1 MFVSIIVPSYNHA
14 QFLEERIESILNQDF
29 DNFEVI
35 LLDDLSPDNSAE
47 ILKKYQNHPKVSH
60 CIINEK
66 NSGST
71 FYQWNKGI
79 DLAKGELIWIAESDD
94 VADTQF
100 LTKLVPK
107 FDQNP
112 NLVLAYSQSYRMN
125 AQGEVTGTWKD
136 CTDSS
141 DAELFTRDFELSGL
155 EYFEKFL
162 KTGNTI
168 PNASGVIFKKQTYL
182 DVGGANP
189 RLKFIGDWDI
199 WAKIVTQGDIF
210 FTPECLNYFRYHDTS
225 VIAQARKNKD
235 HFEYRSQL
243 ILFREGMS
251 QFLDTYRKTCD
262 AANKTYD
269 ISQKMLAR
277 DLRKNASLAI
287 RRQYYNKIIPTT
299 IIAIKTVPFYLI
311 PFYLLKLILQLIIF
325 TAVSL
330 LKSNNR
336 NSR

>member
-1 MFVSIIVPSYNHA
+1 MLQIRN
-14 QFLEERIESILNQDF
+14 
-29 DNFEVI
+29 
-35 LLDDLSPDNSAE
+35 
-47 ILKKYQNHPKVSH
+47 
-60 CIINEK
+60 
-66 NSGST
+66 
-71 FYQWNKGI
+71 
-79 DLAKGELIWIAESDD
+79 
-94 VADTQF
+94 
-100 LTKLVPK
+100 
-107 FDQNP
+107 DQNP
-112 NLVLAYSQSYRMN
+112 DLVLAYSQSYRMN

-141 DAELFTRDFELSGL
+141 DSELFTRDFELSGL

-210 FTPECLNYFRYHDTS
+210 FTHNCLNYFRYHDTS

-251 QFLDTYRKTCD
+251 QFLDIYRKKCD

-311 PFYLLKLILQLIIF
+311 PFYLLKLILQFVIF
-325 TAVSL
+325 TLVSL
-330 LKSNNR
+330 LKRSKG

>member
-141 DAELFTRDFELSGL
+141 DAELFTNDFELSGL

-199 WAKIVTQGDIF
+199 WAKVVTQGDIF

-251 QFLDTYRKTCD
+251 QFLDIYRKKCD

-311 PFYLLKLILQLIIF
+311 PFYLLKLILQFVIF
-325 TAVSL
+325 TLVSL
-330 LKSNNR
+330 LKRSKG